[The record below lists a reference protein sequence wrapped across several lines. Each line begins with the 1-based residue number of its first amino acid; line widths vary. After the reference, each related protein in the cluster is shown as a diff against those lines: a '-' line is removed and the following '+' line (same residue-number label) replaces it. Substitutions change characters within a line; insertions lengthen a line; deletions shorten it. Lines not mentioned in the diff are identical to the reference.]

1 MMKRLIKP
9 IALWLLTLTV
19 LAIIMLL
26 FEADLLWKV
35 QQHNVFLNTSLF
47 FHQMMAMPGGMLSS
61 LGAFFTQHFYYPWVG
76 VILMCG
82 WWLLLMWLTKR
93 TFNIPV
99 RWTVVTVIPVAILL
113 VANMEMGYW
122 AYFMKMP
129 GYFSAAT
136 IGTTAATARALLP
149 NQRRRSSPN
158 APQSALSADER
169 T

>member
-19 LAIIMLL
+19 LAIIMLS

-47 FHQMMAMPGGMLSS
+47 FHQMMAMPGGMLSY

-82 WWLLLMWLTKR
+82 WWLLLMWLQR
-93 TFNIPV
+93 LSCDV
-99 RWTVVTVIPVAILL
+99 RI
-113 VANMEMGYW
+113 Y
-122 AYFMKMP
+122 
-129 GYFSAAT
+129 
-136 IGTTAATARALLP
+136 
-149 NQRRRSSPN
+149 Q
-158 APQSALSADER
+158 
-169 T
+169 